1 MSYSSK
7 KRQKK
12 LSMLVGM
19 ALGAGIV
26 FGMLPTDAAE
36 AATWDITRNDGGYYE
51 FKCDGAADGEPLKY
65 GDFIKKVAEIVAKD
79 GEVVN
84 ITGAN
89 TAQALSSEDLT
100 LGANT
105 VVNVKGS
112 TNKAKIVANDTKTN
126 LTVTTSGIEGKDVNL
141 KSVEVSVVG
150 GKSAVIDVTGNIDTL
165 TVVADTASA
174 TGSLVVKQP
183 VTVGTLTVADNTRLE
198 TEDGV
203 TVKADT
209 LVLDRGALVADNTS
223 VTVNKIVVD
232 AADDTASKQLAQ
244 LNVSALGG
252 GSVEIEVVNATK
264 ENTQVIEEAIDKITT
279 GGKVTV
285 DKTVTTE
292 IKPDYGT
299 SVKEQVESAFEN
311 ASKVVLDKDQAK
323 KLTGVT
329 VPAGKTLEVQDGN
342 GGTVSATPKGSAAS
356 LNYNGSVLS
365 AAKGTAFE
373 SVVVSTD
380 KAVKVDIAEA
390 VIDKAVVSNG
400 VLDTTGN
407 NVTINDLSVTG
418 GDVYAGVGTIN
429 AGTATISGG
438 AVNATKLDVD
448 TLKVA
453 SGAKVTAASV
463 EALEATVAGEVVGA
477 VNAKKKADISGSVSG
492 TVTASEVKLS
502 GTVRGTITTDK
513 ITVDNINALTG
524 ANVVSASGGNVTLV
538 ANVASLTE
546 EQKKTI
552 EKAFG
557 EGTKITVKD
566 ESGNVIQDNLE
577 GTAGGK
583 DPVDPKPDEPKP
595 DEPKPDEPKPE
606 DPEEVAKKQEAAK
619 QQADTA
625 IKAADEK
632 LAVIGSVENL
642 SAKPDD
648 VVKIDPF
655 KAKVPTASEIS
666 TIANVTD
673 DQLSDVSSALTDLYT
688 ARSALATAGFGA
700 DSPEYKAVQNK
711 IDLLENLPKDSAG
724 MKAQAAKLTE
734 AVQQVGKTAAAP
746 SATSARTA
754 GVITSVMTQNVV
766 TRTAEIR
773 GFASAIDEGR
783 PAPEKVWFQ
792 YKHTNMDVDGGDVYS
807 KSTINTNNFQ
817 LGYDTQI
824 GTNDYLGA
832 YIGTTTGNADF
843 RGPARD
849 GRVDIENAFDFG
861 VYGTHMLPNDQ
872 YIDYM
877 IHTGKFD
884 SKLSDV
890 KYGTNDTG
898 LMVGYGLKLAQTE
911 NLTLNPYVQLAYD
924 KVDVD
929 SYTIAGNTVNSD
941 KSNNWTAK
949 LGLNLVDASG
959 FYGGLAYSRGLSGS
973 YNAYLNGVPMP
984 TQDNNANVIYLSMG
998 YRAMMSKNAL
1008 LDLSMEKT
1016 FADYKGWTAAGKINF
1031 YF

>member
-36 AATWDITRNDGGYYE
+36 AATWDITKNGVKYE
-51 FKCDGAADGEPLKY
+51 FKCDGVAYGEPLKY
-65 GDFIKKVAEIVAKD
+65 GDFVKKVAEIVAKD

-84 ITGAN
+84 ITGPN
-89 TAQALSSEDLT
+89 TVQALVSEDLT

-105 VVNVKGS
+105 VVNAKGS
-112 TNKAKIVANDTKTN
+112 TNEAKIVANDTKTN
-126 LTVTTSGIEGKDVNL
+126 LTVTGSGIKGENVNL

-150 GKSAVIDVTGNIDTL
+150 GKNAVIDVTGNIDTL

-174 TGSLVVKQP
+174 PGSLLVKQP
-183 VTVGTLTVADNTRLE
+183 VTVGTLTVADNTMLE
-198 TEDGV
+198 TTDGATV
-203 TVKADT
+203 TADT
-209 LVLDRGALVADNTS
+209 LVLDSGAMVADDTS
-223 VTVNKIVVD
+223 VAVNKIVVD
-232 AADDTASKQLAQ
+232 AADDKASAHLAH
-244 LNVSALGG
+244 LNVSALSG
-252 GSVEIEVVNATK
+252 GSVEIEVVNATDT
-264 ENTQVIEEAIDKITT
+264 NTKVIEDAIKKITDS
-279 GGKVTV
+279 GKVTV

-292 IKPDYGT
+292 IKPDSGT
-299 SVKEQVESAFEN
+299 SVKDQVESAFKN
-311 ASKVVLDKDQAK
+311 ANKVVLDKDQAK
-323 KLTGVT
+323 RLTGVT

-342 GGTVSATPKGSAAS
+342 GGTVSATPKADAQ
-356 LNYNGSVLS
+356 LIYKDSVLS
-365 AAKGTAFE
+365 AAKGTAFD
-373 SVVVSTD
+373 SVVVATD
-380 KAVKVDIAEA
+380 KVVKVNIQDAT
-390 VIDKAVVSNG
+390 IDKAVVSNG
-400 VLDTTGN
+400 VLDTKSN
-407 NVTINDLSVTG
+407 SVTINNLSITG
-418 GDVYAGVGTIN
+418 GTVNADGGTVK
-429 AGTATISGG
+429 AATVNISGG
-438 AVNATKLDVD
+438 WISAKNLNADTLTVGSGANVVAAVTAKDAYIAGNVAGNVSAANAT
-448 TLKVA
+448 
-453 SGAKVTAASV
+453 
-463 EALEATVAGEVVGA
+463 
-477 VNAKKKADISGSVSG
+477 IHG
-492 TVTASEVKLS
+492 TVTGAVEAQVVTLE
-502 GTVRGTITTDK
+502 GFVNGTITTEK
-513 ITVDNINALTG
+513 IIVDDISRLNAG
-524 ANVVSASGGNVTLV
+524 QVVAPSGGKVTLV
-538 ANVASLTE
+538 NNSSAALTDE
-546 EQKKTI
+546 DIAKV
-552 EKAFG
+552 FG
-557 EGTKITVKD
+557 EGTAITVTDKD
-566 ESGNVIQDNLE
+566 GNPVKELI
-577 GTAGGK
+577 GTGGK
-583 DPVDPKPDEPKP
+583 EPIGP
-595 DEPKPDEPKPE
+595 SGPSD
-606 DPEEVAKKQEAAK
+606 EEVKAAKDEAAK
-619 QQADTA
+619 KIGAA
-625 IKAADEK
+625 NEALKA
-632 LAVIGSVENL
+632 VGGENL
-642 SAKPDD
+642 SADRLKE
-648 VVKIDPF
+648 VAAMNPF
-655 KAKVPTASEIS
+655 TEQVPTVAEIGVIASANKDGLEAARKELINAQKTLNGLGFGEGTEDFDAIQKKIEELDEI
-666 TIANVTD
+666 
-673 DQLSDVSSALTDLYT
+673 
-688 ARSALATAGFGA
+688 LATDF
-700 DSPEYKAVQNK
+700 
-711 IDLLENLPKDSAG
+711 
-724 MKAQAAKLTE
+724 KAQAAKLTE

-773 GFASAIDEGR
+773 GFASAVDEGR

-824 GTNDYLGA
+824 GANDYLGA

-843 RGPARD
+843 RGPRRD

-884 SKLSDV
+884 SKLFGV

-898 LMVGYGLKLAQTE
+898 VMVGYGLKLAQTE

-929 SYTIAGNTVNSD
+929 SYTIPIQGTGTSNTVNSD
-941 KSNNWTAK
+941 ASNNWTAK
-949 LGLNLVDASG
+949 LGLNLIDASG

>member
-65 GDFIKKVAEIVAKD
+65 GDFIKRVAEIVAKD

-112 TNKAKIVANDTKTN
+112 TNEAKIVANDTKTN
-126 LTVTTSGIEGKDVNL
+126 LTVTSSGIKGENVNL

-150 GKSAVIDVTGNIDTL
+150 GKNAVIDVTGNIDTL

-198 TEDGV
+198 TTEGATV
-203 TVKADT
+203 TADT
-209 LVLDRGALVADNTS
+209 LVLDSGALVAKDTS

-252 GSVEIEVVNATK
+252 GSVEIEVVNATE
-264 ENTQVIEEAIDKITT
+264 ENTKVIDSAINDIKNS
-279 GGKVTV
+279 GKVTV

-292 IKPDYGT
+292 IKPDSGT
-299 SVKEQVESAFEN
+299 SVEEQVKSAFKN
-311 ASKVVLDKDQAK
+311 ANKVVLDKDQAK
-323 KLTGVT
+323 QLTGVT

-342 GGTVSATPKGSAAS
+342 GGTVSATPKADAQ
-356 LNYNGSVLS
+356 LIYKDSVLS
-365 AAKGTAFE
+365 AAKETAFD
-373 SVVVSTD
+373 SVVVATD
-380 KAVKVDIAEA
+380 KVVKVDIQDAT
-390 VIDKAVVSNG
+390 IDKAVVSNG
-400 VLDTTGN
+400 VLDTKGN
-407 NVTINDLSVTG
+407 SVTINNLSITG
-418 GDVYAGVGTIN
+418 GTVNADKGTVKAETVNISGGWISAENLN
-429 AGTATISGG
+429 AGTLTVGSGANVVADVVEAKTANIAGSVRGSVNAAEVNLSGTVAGTIKTDKIIVSSVNVLSGANVQSLSGG
-438 AVNATKLDVD
+438 AV
-448 TLKVA
+448 
-453 SGAKVTAASV
+453 
-463 EALEATVAGEVVGA
+463 
-477 VNAKKKADISGSVSG
+477 
-492 TVTASEVKLS
+492 
-502 GTVRGTITTDK
+502 
-513 ITVDNINALTG
+513 
-524 ANVVSASGGNVTLV
+524 TLV
-538 ANVASLTE
+538 ADVKLTE
-546 EQKKTI
+546 D
-552 EKAFG
+552 EKNIIAGAFG
-557 EGTKITVKD
+557 EGTKITVEDTEGKVQ
-566 ESGNVIQDNLE
+566 GNLE
-577 GTAGGK
+577 GTGGK
-583 DPVDPKPDEPKP
+583 SPVDPKPDEPKP

-666 TIANVTD
+666 AIANATD
-673 DQLSDVSSALTDLYT
+673 TQLKDVEGAISALYA
-688 ARSALATAGFGA
+688 ARKALADAGLGA
-700 DSPEYKAVQNK
+700 TSEPYKDIQAK
-711 IDLLENLPKDSAG
+711 IDLLESLPRDAAG
-724 MKAQAAKLTE
+724 MKAQAAVLTE
-734 AVQQVGKTAAAP
+734 GVQQVGKTAAAP
-746 SATSARTA
+746 SATSARA
-754 GVITSVMTQNVV
+754 ANVITNVMTQNVV

-884 SKLSDV
+884 SKLFDV
-890 KYGTNDTG
+890 KYGTKDTG

-911 NLTLNPYVQLAYD
+911 NLTLNPYVQLSYD

-941 KSNNWTAK
+941 ASNNWTAK

>member
-12 LSMLVGM
+12 LSALVGM

-36 AATWDITRNDGGYYE
+36 ASTWNITKTKSTYQFE
-51 FKCDGAADGEPLKY
+51 CDGEVVGGPVRYDA
-65 GDFIKKVAEIVAKD
+65 FIKKVRDIVAKD
-79 GEVVN
+79 GEVVILSGSN
-84 ITGAN
+84 V
-89 TAQALSSEDLT
+89 AQSVSNEKLT
-100 LGANT
+100 LGRNT
-105 VVNVKGS
+105 IVTVQGS
-112 TNKAKIVANDTKTN
+112 TNKAKIVASDTPTE
-126 LTVTTSGIEGKDVNL
+126 LTVDAAGGISGENVNL
-141 KSVEVSVVG
+141 ESVDVSVIG
-150 GKSAVIDVTGNIDTL
+150 GRMATIDVTGNIETL
-165 TVVADTASA
+165 TVSADNNSD
-174 TGSLVVKQP
+174 TGSLMVKKP
-183 VTVGTLTVADNTRLE
+183 VSVGTLTVANNTSLE
-198 TEDGV
+198 TSSGATV
-203 TVKADT
+203 TADT
-209 LVLDRGALVADNTS
+209 LVLDSGALVAENTS
-223 VTVNKIVVD
+223 VAVNKIVVD
-232 AADDTASKQLAQ
+232 AADKETSAQLDR
-244 LNVSALGG
+244 LNVSALSG
-252 GSVEIEVVNATK
+252 GSVEIEVVNATA
-264 ENTQVIEEAIDKITT
+264 ETNQVIDNAISKITT
-279 GGKVTV
+279 SGNVTV

-299 SVKEQVESAFEN
+299 SVKDQVESAFKNN
-311 ASKVVLDKDQAK
+311 ANKVVLDKDQAK
-323 KLTGVT
+323 QLTGVT

-453 SGAKVTAASV
+453 SGAKVTASVKAS
-463 EALEATVAGEVVGA
+463 EATVAGEVVGV
-477 VNAKKKADISGSVSG
+477 VNANKADISGSVSG

-502 GTVRGTITTDK
+502 GTVSGTITTDK

-552 EKAFG
+552 EKAFS

-566 ESGNVIQDNLE
+566 ESDNVIQDNLE
-577 GTAGGK
+577 GTGGK
-583 DPVDPKPDEPKP
+583 DPVAPKPDEPKP

-619 QQADTA
+619 QQADAA
-625 IKAADEK
+625 IKAADDK
-632 LAVIGSVENL
+632 LAVIGGVDNL
-642 SAKPDD
+642 SAKLDD
-648 VVKIDPF
+648 VVTIDPF
-655 KAKVPTASEIS
+655 EAKVPTASEIS
-666 TIANVTD
+666 AIADATD
-673 DQLSDVSSALTDLYT
+673 AQLEEVNGAIKALYT
-688 ARSALATAGFGA
+688 AQKALLDAGLGEN
-700 DSPEYKAVQNK
+700 SKPYKDIQAK
-711 IDLLENLPKDSAG
+711 IDLLNNLPKDPAG
-724 MKAQAAKLTE
+724 MKDRAAKLTA

-746 SATSARTA
+746 SATSARA
-754 GVITSVMTQNVV
+754 ANVITNVMTQNVV

-817 LGYDTQI
+817 LGYDTQV
-824 GTNDYLGA
+824 GSNDYLGA

-849 GRVDIENAFDFG
+849 GRVDIEGAFDFG

-884 SKLSDV
+884 SKMSDV
-890 KYGTNDTG
+890 KYGTKDTG

-941 KSNNWTAK
+941 ASNNWTAK